1 MLNYTSE
8 DFAEDRPTISRKVAE
23 RICTEHGAT
32 LEEYLSENG
41 YAKIAPDLAPEC
53 YRVNTRALLDWL
65 GY

>member
-32 LEEYLSENG
+32 LEEYLSETSG
-41 YAKIAPDLAPEC
+41 KITTNPTLGL